1 MGRSASGS
9 NAISS
14 SAVGS
19 AGAIPLI
26 TRLSSR
32 IAIAAA
38 ATAARSSAASPSR
51 ILRSIPLQCSPLL
64 PNPKSSPGGPQLAPL
79 TLVYQDDIL
88 RIYWHEKHQYY
99 LSDWQPV
106 FRKGEE
112 LRRAYQACIDA
123 ARARPGALWLVDA
136 SKFAVIDPA

>member
-1 MGRSASGS
+1 M
-9 NAISS
+9 
-14 SAVGS
+14 
-19 AGAIPLI
+19 
-26 TRLSSR
+26 
-32 IAIAAA
+32 
-38 ATAARSSAASPSR
+38 
-51 ILRSIPLQCSPLL
+51 
-64 PNPKSSPGGPQLAPL
+64 APL

-123 ARARPGALWLVDA
+123 ARTRPGAPWLSDA
-136 SKFAVIDPA
+136 SKYAVVDPADAKWIAEVFLPDFAKAGARVQAVIAPAKQVGKMSATRASESLPKLGALLTSAHLSRADAEAAIVEWQQKQRRR